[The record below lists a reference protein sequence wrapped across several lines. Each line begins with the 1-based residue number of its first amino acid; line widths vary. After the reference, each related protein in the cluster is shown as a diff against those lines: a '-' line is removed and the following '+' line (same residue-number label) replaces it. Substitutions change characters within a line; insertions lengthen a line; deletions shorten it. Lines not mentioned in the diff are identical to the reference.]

1 MQVRSSEAQWDGRL
15 REGKGRFWTESGE
28 VSGVFSFSTRFED
41 DEGTNPEEL
50 VAAAIASCFSMA
62 LAADLEKSGR
72 RPESVRTVAAVRLEQ
87 GDRGFS
93 ISGID
98 LDTEAHVPGIEG
110 TELRTIAEQTVVNCP
125 IGKMLAAVPVRV
137 QARLTA

>member
-1 MQVRSSEAQWDGRL
+1 MHVRSSEAQWDGTL

-50 VAAAIASCFSMA
+50 IGAAIASCFSMA
-62 LAADLEKSGR
+62 FAADLEKSGR
-72 RPESVRTVAAVRLEQ
+72 RSETVRTVAAVRLEP
-87 GDRGFS
+87 GERGFS

-98 LDTEAHVPGIEG
+98 LDTEARVPGIDVS
-110 TELRTIAEQTVVNCP
+110 ELRALAEQTVVNCP
-125 IGKMLAAVPVRV
+125 VGKALAAVPIRV